1 MINLFPSSNA
11 VRNTALAALTV
22 LLSAC
27 SPQEP
32 PAQTQAPATLP
43 NDVTQPAPVVSDAV
57 VYEGARL
64 IIGDDSAP
72 IENGVLV
79 VENGRFTVVG
89 ANAAVT
95 LPAGARRVDLSGATI
110 MPAIID
116 SHVHLGTE
124 RAALVEDLRRRATYG
139 VSAALSLGLDASDEV
154 FAVRSE
160 AAPGIAIYRTA
171 GRGITSPEPGR
182 GEEPHWVTTEE
193 EALAAVRAEADRGV
207 DIIKIW
213 VDDRNG
219 QYEKLSAD
227 IYRSVIQEAHRV
239 GLNVAAHIFA
249 LEDAKE
255 LLRAGVDVFGHGVRD
270 QDVDDEFVA
279 MMQERPDVLLIPN
292 LPSRGVATDLEWLR
306 GTIPDDQLKTLI
318 DAPPAQPQA
327 IASFGIQARN
337 LDRLSKAGVRIAVGT
352 DGNTPWGPHIEMED
366 MVASGMSPAAVITA
380 ATLNGAEF
388 LGLDDRGSLSVGKVA
403 DFIVLD
409 ANPLDSITN
418 TRGIRNVYLAGR
430 EVQR

>member
-1 MINLFPSSNA
+1 M
-11 VRNTALAALTV
+11 
-22 LLSAC
+22 C
-27 SPQEP
+27 
-32 PAQTQAPATLP
+32 
-43 NDVTQPAPVVSDAV
+43 
-57 VYEGARL
+57 
-64 IIGDDSAP
+64 
-72 IENGVLV
+72 
-79 VENGRFTVVG
+79 
-89 ANAAVT
+89 
-95 LPAGARRVDLSGATI
+95 
-110 MPAIID
+110 
-116 SHVHLGTE
+116 
-124 RAALVEDLRRRATYG
+124 
-139 VSAALSLGLDASDEV
+139 
-154 FAVRSE
+154 
-160 AAPGIAIYRTA
+160 
-171 GRGITSPEPGR
+171 
-182 GEEPHWVTTEE
+182 
-193 EALAAVRAEADRGV
+193 
-207 DIIKIW
+207 
-213 VDDRNG
+213 
-219 QYEKLSAD
+219 
-227 IYRSVIQEAHRV
+227 
-239 GLNVAAHIFA
+239 
-249 LEDAKE
+249 
-255 LLRAGVDVFGHGVRD
+255 GHGVRD

-306 GTIPDDQLKTLI
+306 GTIPDDQLQTLI